1 MKFEH
6 YAINVEDPVAVAD
19 WYVAHCDM
27 SIALSIDRPPFMR
40 FLADKTGRVVVE
52 LYCNRSAKIPD
63 YSLMDPIEYHLAFAV
78 EDAES
83 EMNRLVEAGASF
95 VVEVNPQEGTRLI
108 MLRDPFGMCLQL
120 CQRAQPFI
128 ITD

>member
-19 WYVAHCDM
+19 WYVAHCEM
-27 SIALSIDRPPFMR
+27 SIALSIDGPPYMR

-52 LYCNRSAKIPD
+52 LYCNLAAKVPD
-63 YSLMDPIEYHLAFAV
+63 YKSMDPIEYHLAFAV

-83 EMNRLVEAGASF
+83 EMNRLIEAGASF
-95 VVEVNPQEGTRLI
+95 VVEVNPQEGSRLV
-108 MLRDPFGMCLQL
+108 MLRDPFGMSLQL
-120 CQRAQPFI
+120 CQRVQPFTI
-128 ITD
+128 KD

>member
-19 WYVAHCDM
+19 WYVAHCEM
-27 SIALSIDRPPFMR
+27 SIALSIEAPPFMR

-52 LYCNRSAKIPD
+52 LYCNQSAKVPD
-63 YSLMDPIEYHLAFAV
+63 YSSMDPLEYHLAFAV
-78 EDAES
+78 EDAEK
-83 EMNRLVEAGASF
+83 EKDRLIKAGATF

-108 MLRDPFGMCLQL
+108 MLRDPFGMSLQL
-120 CQRAQPFI
+120 CQRAQPFTI
-128 ITD
+128 KE